1 MALLLEYIPI
11 IAFFVFYKLADIY
24 VATGVLMAG
33 TVIQLLG
40 LKLLKHPLTTRHWVL
55 LAVVM
60 IFGAV
65 TLLLRDDW
73 FIKMKVSVVYVAI
86 ALLLLGGLFWKKR
99 SPIQSMMGKDIKL
112 PDAAWLKL
120 TYAWIVF
127 CLALAALNLYIAEF
141 WSQEAWVNF
150 KVFGILGITLV
161 FTIGTGLYMY
171 RLASEEENTQ

>member
-33 TVIQLLG
+33 TVVQLLG
-40 LKLLKHPLTTRHWVL
+40 LKLLRQPLTTRHWVL

-60 IFGAV
+60 VFGAV

-99 SPIQSMMGKDIKL
+99 SPIQSMMGKDIQL

-171 RLASEEENTQ
+171 RHASEEENTQ

>member
-1 MALLLEYIPI
+1 MALILEYLPI

-33 TVIQLLG
+33 TVLQLIG
-40 LKLLKHPLTTRHWVL
+40 LKLLKHPLTTRHWII

-60 IFGAV
+60 VFGGV

-73 FIKMKVSVVYVAI
+73 FIKLKVSIVYLAI
-86 ALLLLGGLFWKKR
+86 AVMLLGGLLWKKR
-99 SPIQSMMGKDIKL
+99 SPLQAMLGKDIQL
-112 PDAAWLKL
+112 PAQAWKRL
-120 TYAWIVF
+120 TYAWVIF
-127 CLALAALNLYIAEF
+127 CAALAALNLYIAEF

-161 FTIGTGLYMY
+161 FTIGTGVYMY
-171 RLASEEENTQ
+171 RHAEQEEARQ

>member
-11 IAFFVFYKLADIY
+11 IAFFVFYKMADIY

-33 TVIQLLG
+33 TVVQLLG
-40 LKLLKHPLTTRHWVL
+40 LKLLRQPLTTRHWVL

-60 IFGAV
+60 VFGAV

-73 FIKMKVSVVYVAI
+73 FIKVKVSVVYVAI

-171 RLASEEENTQ
+171 RHASEEENSH

>member
-1 MALLLEYIPI
+1 MALVLEYLPI

-33 TVIQLLG
+33 TVLQILG
-40 LKLLKHPLTTRHWVL
+40 LKLLQHPVTTRHWVI

-60 IFGAV
+60 AFGAI
-65 TLLLRDDW
+65 TILLRDDW
-73 FIKMKVSVVYVAI
+73 FIKLKVSIVYVAI
-86 ALLLLGGLFWKKR
+86 AALLIGGLLWKKR
-99 SPIQSMMGKDIKL
+99 SPLQAMMGKDIQL
-112 PDAAWLKL
+112 PKQAWNRL

-141 WSQEAWVNF
+141 WTQAAWVNF

-171 RLASEEENTQ
+171 RHAEQEEAKQ

>member
-112 PDAAWLKL
+112 PDVAWLKL

-161 FTIGTGLYMY
+161 FTIGTGVYMY
-171 RLASEEENTQ
+171 RHASEEENTQ

>member
-1 MALLLEYIPI
+1 MALLLEYLPI
-11 IAFFVFYKLADIY
+11 IAFFVFYKVADIY

-33 TVIQLLG
+33 TVLQILT
-40 LKLLKHPLTTRHWVL
+40 LKLLKQPITTRHWVI

-60 IFGAV
+60 VFGAV
-65 TLLLRDDW
+65 TLLLHDDW

-112 PDAAWLKL
+112 PDTAWLKL

-161 FTIGTGLYMY
+161 FTIGTGFYMY
-171 RLASEEENTQ
+171 RHASEEENTQ

>member
-24 VATGVLMAG
+24 VATGILMAG
-33 TVIQLLG
+33 TVVQLLG

-171 RLASEEENTQ
+171 RHASEEENTQ

>member
-11 IAFFVFYKLADIY
+11 IAFFVFYKMADIY

-33 TVIQLLG
+33 TVVQLLG
-40 LKLLKHPLTTRHWVL
+40 LKLLKQPLTTRHWVL

-60 IFGAV
+60 VFGAV

-86 ALLLLGGLFWKKR
+86 ALLLVGGLFWKKR

-112 PDAAWLKL
+112 PDTAWLKL
-120 TYAWIVF
+120 TYAWILF

-161 FTIGTGLYMY
+161 FTIGTGVYMY
-171 RLASEEENTQ
+171 RHASEEENTQ

>member
-11 IAFFVFYKLADIY
+11 IAFFVFYKMADIY

-33 TVIQLLG
+33 TVVQLLG
-40 LKLLKHPLTTRHWVL
+40 LKLLRQPLTTRHWVL

-60 IFGAV
+60 VFGAV

-99 SPIQSMMGKDIKL
+99 SPIQSMMGKDIQL

-171 RLASEEENTQ
+171 RHASEEENTQ

>member
-11 IAFFVFYKLADIY
+11 IAFFVFYKMADIY

-33 TVIQLLG
+33 TVVQLLG
-40 LKLLKHPLTTRHWVL
+40 LKLLRQPLTTRHWVL

-60 IFGAV
+60 VFGAV

-99 SPIQSMMGKDIKL
+99 SPIQSMMGKDIQL
-112 PDAAWLKL
+112 LDAAWLKL

-171 RLASEEENTQ
+171 RHASDEENSH

>member
-1 MALLLEYIPI
+1 MALLLEYVPI

-33 TVIQLLG
+33 TVVQLLG
-40 LKLLKHPLTTRHWVL
+40 LKLLKQPITTRHWVL

-60 IFGAV
+60 VFGAV
-65 TLLLRDDW
+65 TLILRDDW
-73 FIKMKVSVVYVAI
+73 FIKMKVSVVYIAI

-112 PDAAWLKL
+112 PDTAWLKL
-120 TYAWIVF
+120 TYAWVVF
-127 CLALAALNLYIAEF
+127 CLSLAAINFYIAQF

-161 FTIGTGLYMY
+161 FTIGTGVYMY
-171 RLASEEENTQ
+171 RHASEEEASK